1 MMDDRARALV
11 DAEIDGVL
19 ADADREELD
28 QLAEASDEIRVYRV
42 RMQELDNLLTD
53 APRIEPPDRLHA
65 DIMNAIQ
72 LPAAAAERWNIGL
85 RLMPG
90 WLRYGVGA
98 AAALVLAVGVFEYRN
113 EPKDAFSPSMVSGTT
128 LPDVRADSI
137 ELDQARFSAD
147 ALTSTVTLSRRGQ
160 LLALDVEMAADEPV
174 SLVLEFAES
183 ELMFDSMTPAPS
195 PPDGIQLLGQGLR
208 VAASGQRQFTI
219 LLRQSTAE
227 AEGQLSLTWS
237 NSAGVLQK
245 KDFSI
250 NKKKSQG

>member
-11 DAEIDGVL
+11 HAEIDGML

-28 QLAEASDEIRVYRV
+28 QLAEASDEIRLYRS

-53 APRIEPPDRLHA
+53 APRVEPPGRLHA
-65 DIMNAIQ
+65 DIMNTVQ
-72 LPAAAAERWNIGL
+72 LPAAAAERKSLSFGA
-85 RLMPG
+85 MTG
-90 WLRYGVGA
+90 WLGYGIGA
-98 AAALVLAVGVFEYRN
+98 AAALILAVGVFEYRN
-113 EPKDAFSPSMVSGTT
+113 EPNDAFNPSMISGTT
-128 LPDVRADSI
+128 LPDVRADGI

-147 ALTSTVTLSRRGQ
+147 ALTSTVTLARRGQ
-160 LLALDVEMAADEPV
+160 LLALDVEMSADEPV
-174 SLVLEFAES
+174 SLALEFAGS

-227 AEGQLSLTWS
+227 AEGHLSLTWS
-237 NSAGVLQK
+237 NAAGVLQK

-250 NKKKSQG
+250 NEKKSQE